1 MNCKHKNLVWFYDM
15 ETSLIHTF
23 PSL

>member
-1 MNCKHKNLVWFYDM
+1 M